1 MHGIYYIRYYYFIYL
16 YIRYCEKKLSVIFG
30 FVFFFQSLAYWK
42 QVQVISVRGRT
53 TKQKPEYGLR
63 QVCQRPVWSYKLV
76 RVTSEPSHSMWLIAG
91 PNLGRNLVQTF
102 VDVCV
107 RFFYSQAG
115 GRIPFIPNML
125 AWRRRAALP
134 LGPARGA
141 QPWCAML
148 SVVPKAGQPGKSWVD
163 PFQNQHYMHYCSYP
177 PRVPSTQWK
186 QQQQPQSQALLWTQG
201 CP

>member
-1 MHGIYYIRYYYFIYL
+1 MKCYQSFIEY
-16 YIRYCEKKLSVIFG
+16 RSFHSYCACFCIS
-30 FVFFFQSLAYWK
+30 SLAYRK
-42 QVQVISVRGRT
+42 HVLVISVLDKT
-53 TKQKPEYGLR
+53 ANKKTEYGLQ
-63 QVCQRPVWSYKLV
+63 QVCRRSVWSYELFGA
-76 RVTSEPSHSMWLIAG
+76 TSKMKHRSESNPRTQPILQA
-91 PNLGRNLVQTF
+91 F
-102 VDVCV
+102 VHVCV
-107 RFFYSQAG
+107 CFFYSQAG

-186 QQQQPQSQALLWTQG
+186 QQQQPQSQALRWTQG